1 MILSKSSLT
10 HVLMS
15 DRPQSQYANSMELFA
30 RRSVLGYLG
39 RDVSQRG
46 STRTLLIRRMTGTAD
61 MESGPDSDAPSA
73 RFTPRS
79 HVPTKRGASHHNRVI
94 DDAIGE
100 ALRAHYRALA
110 EAPLP
115 DRFLVLL
122 AELEAK
128 DAGHDR

>member
-1 MILSKSSLT
+1 M
-10 HVLMS
+10 
-15 DRPQSQYANSMELFA
+15 Q
-30 RRSVLGYLG
+30 
-39 RDVSQRG
+39 
-46 STRTLLIRRMTGTAD
+46 
-61 MESGPDSDAPSA
+61 SGPDSDAPSA
-73 RFTPRS
+73 RFTLRS
-79 HVPTKRGASHHNRVI
+79 RGVTTPPGALHQNHVI

-128 DAGHDR
+128 DADHEK